1 MKFFTSFLVVLL
13 FTFAGLAQRTEPAS
27 KTEVAEITERGR
39 MLFDY
44 DFAAWNST
52 DAVLALK
59 PPAGSFD
66 KYIGQKSATG
76 WTVAYGKLN
85 ANRNKFLIAYE
96 ATQNATPKDFNVKK
110 FETPKEDSGFYLFAA
125 RAIDLARKDF
135 GGADRPYN
143 VAVLP
148 AKANQFYVYLVPAQ
162 TKVGV
167 FPLGGDVRYLVS
179 ADGLKVVE
187 KRQLHKSILE
197 FSSPPEITPKSGYHI
212 AILDDAPEDTD
223 VFHVL
228 ARQPSIE
235 EWVVTDKYVY
245 RISPDGTIIYVM
257 KKEAFLKIG
266 KPSN

>member
-1 MKFFTSFLVVLL
+1 MKFFASFLVVLL

-27 KTEVAEITERGR
+27 KSELAELTERGR
-39 MLFDY
+39 MFFDY

-52 DAVLALK
+52 DAVLALR

-66 KYIGQKSATG
+66 KYIGQKTGTG
-76 WTVAYGKLN
+76 WKVAYGQLN
-85 ANRNKFLIAYE
+85 ATRDKFVIAYE
-96 ATQNATPKDFNVKK
+96 ATQGATPKDFNVKK

-167 FPLGGDVRYLVS
+167 FPLGGDARYLIS
-179 ADGLKVVE
+179 ADGLKVIE

-197 FSSPPEITPKSGYHI
+197 FAPAEGTTPQTGFHI
-212 AILDDAPEDTD
+212 AVLDDVPEDSD

-235 EWVVTDKYVY
+235 EWVVTPKYVY
-245 RISPDGTIIYVM
+245 RILADGTIMYLM

-266 KPSN
+266 KP